1 MNANI
6 KEILHMCRHERHKEL
21 KRKGRQV
28 MGMAAS
34 QARFLGLTARKTN
47 VEFEGQQ
54 INQQRTTLSNQSA
67 NYYNQLLGMSVP
79 VPPSV
84 DDYTKTVYTFE
95 DGALS
100 NSISTMIAQKGG
112 EYLISYTSSWTDD
125 FAAVAAGQSIV
136 SKNQNPK
143 DTNNAING
151 TLYSVGAKELRKMGD
166 AFILDKCDAN
176 GNVTNTA
183 AAYMKNGK
191 YYSDEKCTK
200 EIKDPDKQSFKLNKN
215 YNDEY
220 LKSLS
225 LDQLEKLQTE
235 ENEYINILNK
245 QYAPDG
251 KESWMVRY
259 VQNTSTGTW
268 SPFFNKKSVLDS
280 AIYSD
285 TGSSQSNIPAYTIG
299 SAKKTEEVKGVTARL
314 EQDSTGRIINVT
326 LHPGKADEV
335 TYAVTTN
342 TLTDQAKYNDAM
354 NQYEYDKYQ
363 YDQSIQEINS
373 KIEIIQSE
381 DKNLE
386 LRLKQ
391 LDTEQDAISTEMEA
405 VQKVIEKNTEST
417 FKTFG

>member
-1 MNANI
+1 
-6 KEILHMCRHERHKEL
+6 
-21 KRKGRQV
+21 

-136 SKNQNPK
+136 TKNKNPQN
-143 DTNNAING
+143 TNNAING

-176 GNVTNTA
+176 GNVTDTA

-235 ENEYINILNK
+235 ETKYISILNK

-373 KIEIIQSE
+373 KIEIIQAE

-391 LDTEQDAISTEMEA
+391 LDTEQDAISTEMDA

>member
-1 MNANI
+1 
-6 KEILHMCRHERHKEL
+6 
-21 KRKGRQV
+21 

-47 VEFEGQQ
+47 TEYEGQQ

-143 DTNNAING
+143 NTNNAING

-176 GNVTNTA
+176 GNVTDTA

-191 YYSDEKCTK
+191 YYSDAECKN
-200 EIKDPDKQSFKLNKN
+200 EIADADKNKSSYKLNEN

-235 ENEYINILNK
+235 ETEYISILNK

-391 LDTEQDAISTEMEA
+391 LDTEQDAISTEMDA

>member
-1 MNANI
+1 
-6 KEILHMCRHERHKEL
+6 
-21 KRKGRQV
+21 

-100 NSISTMIAQKGG
+100 NSISTMIAQQGG
-112 EYLISYTSSWTDD
+112 LYLISYTSSWTDD

-136 SKNQNPK
+136 TKNKNPQN
-143 DTNNAING
+143 TNNAING

-176 GNVTNTA
+176 GNVTDTA

-235 ENEYINILNK
+235 ETKYISILNK

-326 LHPGKADEV
+326 LNPGNPDEV

-342 TLTDQAKYNDAM
+342 TLTDQAKYDDAM

-391 LDTEQDAISTEMEA
+391 LDTEQDAISTEMDA

>member
-1 MNANI
+1 
-6 KEILHMCRHERHKEL
+6 
-21 KRKGRQV
+21 

-47 VEFEGQQ
+47 VEYEGQQ

-84 DDYTKTVYTFE
+84 ADYTKTVYTFE
-95 DGALS
+95 DGSLS
-100 NSISTMIAQKGG
+100 NSISSMIAQSNG
-112 EYLISYTSSWTDD
+112 EYLISYTSSWVDD
-125 FAAVAAGQSIV
+125 FAAVSAGSSIV
-136 SKNQNPK
+136 TKQNVAADNSNQQTFTYKDVTKK
-143 DTNNAING
+143 DTGKTDDDGNKIYDFTDADGNVIVAGLVEKGGKLTDG
-151 TLYSVGAKELRKMGD
+151 TSNFTYAGTTLTEKTTVNYNIGAKALRPMGASIPRD
-166 AFILDKCDAN
+166 AE
-176 GNVTNTA
+176 
-183 AAYMKNGK
+183 GK
-191 YYSDEKCTK
+191 YSG
-200 EIKDPDKQSFKLNKN
+200 
-215 YNDEY
+215 NDEY
-220 LKSLS
+220 LKTLS
-225 LDQLEKLQTE
+225 KDQLDKLEKE
-235 ENEYINILNK
+235 EAEQIKILNN
-245 QYAPDG
+245 QYGNAT
-251 KESWMVRY
+251 WMVRY

-268 SPFFNKKSVLDS
+268 APYFYKKEVLDS

-299 SAKKTEEVKGVTARL
+299 SAQKTEEVKGVTARL
-314 EQDSTGRIINVT
+314 EQDSSGRIINVT
-326 LHPGKADEV
+326 LRPGEPDEV

-342 TLTDQAKYNDAM
+342 TLTDQAKYDDAM

-363 YDQSIQEINS
+363 YDQSIQEINA

-391 LDTEQDAISTEMEA
+391 LDTEQDAISTEMDA

>member
-1 MNANI
+1 
-6 KEILHMCRHERHKEL
+6 
-21 KRKGRQV
+21 

-67 NYYNQLLGMSVP
+67 NYYNQLLGMAVP

-95 DGALS
+95 DGSLS
-100 NSISTMIAQKGG
+100 NSISTMIAQPNGL
-112 EYLISYTSSWTDD
+112 YLISYTSSWTDD
-125 FAAVAAGQSIV
+125 FAAVSAGQSIV
-136 SKNQNPK
+136 TKNSNPDLK
-143 DTNNAING
+143 KTNNAIDG

-166 AFILDKCDAN
+166 AFKLDVYKDDKKT
-176 GNVTNTA
+176 GQSV
-183 AAYMKNGK
+183 YMKNGK
-191 YYSDEKCTK
+191 YYSDAECKN
-200 EIKDPDKQSFKLNKN
+200 EIADAAKNKSNYRLNEN

-235 ENEYINILNK
+235 ENEYIEILNK
-245 QYAPDG
+245 QYGNDS
-251 KESWMVRY
+251 KWMVRY

-268 SPFFNKKSVLDS
+268 SPIFNKKNVLDN

-285 TGSSQSNIPAYTIG
+285 NGSSQSNIPAYTIG
-299 SAKKTEEVKGVTARL
+299 SAQKTEEVKSVEARM
-314 EQDSTGRIINVT
+314 EQDATGRIINVT
-326 LHPGKADEV
+326 LKPGKPDEV

-342 TLTDQAKYNDAM
+342 TATDQAKYDDAM

-373 KIEIIQSE
+373 KIEIIQAE

-391 LDTEQDAISTEMEA
+391 LDTEQDAISTEMDA

>member
-1 MNANI
+1 
-6 KEILHMCRHERHKEL
+6 
-21 KRKGRQV
+21 

-67 NYYNQLLGMSVP
+67 NYYNQLLGMAVP

-95 DGALS
+95 DGSLS
-100 NSISTMIAQKGG
+100 NSISTMIAQPNGL
-112 EYLISYTSSWTDD
+112 YLISYTSSWTDD
-125 FAAVAAGQSIV
+125 FAAVSAGQSIV
-136 SKNQNPK
+136 TKNSNPDLK
-143 DTNNAING
+143 KTNNAIDG

-166 AFILDKCDAN
+166 AFKLDVYKDDKKT
-176 GNVTNTA
+176 GQSV
-183 AAYMKNGK
+183 YMKNGK
-191 YYSDEKCTK
+191 YYSDAECKN
-200 EIKDPDKQSFKLNKN
+200 EIADADKNKSNYRLNEN

-235 ENEYINILNK
+235 ENEYIEILNK
-245 QYAPDG
+245 QYGNDS
-251 KESWMVRY
+251 KWMVRY

-268 SPFFNKKSVLDS
+268 SPIFNKKNVLDN

-285 TGSSQSNIPAYTIG
+285 NGSSQSNIPAYTIG
-299 SAKKTEEVKGVTARL
+299 SAQKTEEVKSVEARM
-314 EQDSTGRIINVT
+314 EQDATGRIINVT
-326 LHPGKADEV
+326 LKPGKPDEV

-342 TLTDQAKYNDAM
+342 TATDQAKYDDAM

-373 KIEIIQSE
+373 KIEIIQAE

-391 LDTEQDAISTEMEA
+391 LDTEQDAISTEMDA

>member
-1 MNANI
+1 
-6 KEILHMCRHERHKEL
+6 
-21 KRKGRQV
+21 

-67 NYYNQLLGMSVP
+67 NYYNQLLGMAVP

-100 NSISTMIAQKGG
+100 NSISSMIAQAGG
-112 EYLISYTSSWTDD
+112 LYLISYTSSWTDD
-125 FAAVAAGQSIV
+125 FAAVSAGQSIV
-136 SKNQNPK
+136 TKNSNPDLNK
-143 DTNNAING
+143 TNNAING
-151 TLYSVGAKELRKMGD
+151 VVYGVGAKELRRMGD
-166 AFILDKCDAN
+166 AFKLDVYKDDQKT
-176 GNVTNTA
+176 GTSV
-183 AAYMKNGK
+183 YMKNGK
-191 YYSDEKCTK
+191 YYSDADCKT
-200 EIKDPDKQSFKLNKN
+200 EIKDADKSSYKLNEN

-225 LDQLEKLQTE
+225 LDQLEKLQE
-235 ENEYINILNK
+235 EEEQYISILNK

-251 KESWMVRY
+251 NETWMVRY

-268 SPFFNKKSVLDS
+268 SPFFNKKSVLDK

-285 TGSSQSNIPAYTIG
+285 NGSSQSNIPAYTIG
-299 SAKKTEEVKGVTARL
+299 SAQKTEEVKGVQARM
-314 EQDSTGRIINVT
+314 EQDASGRIISVT
-326 LHPGKADEV
+326 LNPGNADEV

-342 TLTDQAKYNDAM
+342 TTTDQAKYNDAM

-363 YDQSIQEINS
+363 YDQSIQEINA

-391 LDTEQDAISTEMEA
+391 LDTEQDAISTEMDA

>member
-1 MNANI
+1 
-6 KEILHMCRHERHKEL
+6 
-21 KRKGRQV
+21 

-67 NYYNQLLGMSVP
+67 NYYNQLLGMAVP

-100 NSISTMIAQKGG
+100 NSISSMIAQAGG
-112 EYLISYTSSWTDD
+112 LYLISYTSSWTDD
-125 FAAVAAGQSIV
+125 FAAVSAGQSIV
-136 SKNQNPK
+136 TKNSNPDPNK
-143 DTNNAING
+143 TNNAING
-151 TLYSVGAKELRKMGD
+151 VVYGVGAKELRRMGD
-166 AFILDKCDAN
+166 AFKLDVYKDDKKT
-176 GNVTNTA
+176 GTSV
-183 AAYMKNGK
+183 YMKNGK
-191 YYSDEKCTK
+191 YYSDAECKTA
-200 EIKDPDKQSFKLNKN
+200 IKDVDKSSYKLNEN

-225 LDQLEKLQTE
+225 LDQLEKLQE
-235 ENEYINILNK
+235 EEEQYISILNK

-251 KESWMVRY
+251 NEAWMVRY

-268 SPFFNKKSVLDS
+268 SPYFNKKSVLDK

-285 TGSSQSNIPAYTIG
+285 NGSSQSNIPAYTIG
-299 SAKKTEEVKGVTARL
+299 SAQKTEEVKGVQARM
-314 EQDSTGRIINVT
+314 EQDASGRIISVT
-326 LHPGKADEV
+326 LNPGNADEV

-342 TLTDQAKYNDAM
+342 TTTDQAKYNDAM

-363 YDQSIQEINS
+363 YDQSIQEINA

-391 LDTEQDAISTEMEA
+391 LDTEQDAISTEMDA

>member
-1 MNANI
+1 
-6 KEILHMCRHERHKEL
+6 
-21 KRKGRQV
+21 

-67 NYYNQLLGMSVP
+67 NYYNQLLGMAVP

-95 DGALS
+95 DGSLS
-100 NSISTMIAQKGG
+100 NSISTMIAQPGG
-112 EYLISYTSSWTDD
+112 LYLISYTSSWTDD
-125 FAAVAAGQSIV
+125 FAAVSAGQSIV
-136 SKNQNPK
+136 TKNSNPDLK
-143 DTNNAING
+143 KTNNAIDG

-166 AFILDKCDAN
+166 AFKLDVYKDDKKT
-176 GNVTNTA
+176 GQSV
-183 AAYMKNGK
+183 YMKNGK
-191 YYSDEKCTK
+191 YYSDAECKN
-200 EIKDPDKQSFKLNKN
+200 EIADADKNKSKYRLNEN

-235 ENEYINILNK
+235 ENEYIEILNK
-245 QYAPDG
+245 QYGDDS
-251 KESWMVRY
+251 KWMVRY

-268 SPFFNKKSVLDS
+268 SPIFNKKNVLDN

-285 TGSSQSNIPAYTIG
+285 NGSSQSNIPAYTIG
-299 SAKKTEEVKGVTARL
+299 SAQKTEEVKSVEARM
-314 EQDSTGRIINVT
+314 EQDATGRIINVT
-326 LHPGKADEV
+326 LNPGKPDEV

-342 TLTDQAKYNDAM
+342 TATDQAKYDDAM

-373 KIEIIQSE
+373 KIEIIQAE

-391 LDTEQDAISTEMEA
+391 LDTEQDAISTEMDA

>member
-1 MNANI
+1 
-6 KEILHMCRHERHKEL
+6 
-21 KRKGRQV
+21 

-47 VEFEGQQ
+47 VEYEGQQ

-84 DDYTKTVYTFE
+84 ADYTKTVYTFE

-100 NSISTMIAQKGG
+100 NSISSMIAQSNG

-125 FAAVAAGQSIV
+125 FAAIAAGQSIV
-136 SKNQNPK
+136 TRKQN
-143 DTNNAING
+143 DDGSYTYN
-151 TLYSVGAKELRKMGD
+151 VGAKELRQMQTREDADIDKMTD
-166 AFILDKCDAN
+166 EELEAFK
-176 GNVTNTA
+176 G
-183 AAYMKNGK
+183 
-191 YYSDEKCTK
+191 
-200 EIKDPDKQSFKLNKN
+200 
-215 YNDEY
+215 NDEY
-220 LKSLS
+220 LNTLS
-225 LDQLEKLQTE
+225 NDQLKKLMKE
-235 ENEYINILNK
+235 ENEYIEILNK
-245 QYAPDG
+245 QYGEAD
-251 KESWMVRY
+251 WMVRY

-268 SPFFNKKSVLDS
+268 SPYFCKKEVLDS

-299 SAKKTEEVKGVTARL
+299 SAQKTEEVKGVTARL
-314 EQDSTGRIINVT
+314 EQDASGRIINVT
-326 LHPGKADEV
+326 LRPGEADEV

-342 TLTDQAKYNDAM
+342 TLTDQAKYDDAM

-363 YDQSIQEINS
+363 YDQSIQEINA

-391 LDTEQDAISTEMEA
+391 LDTEQDAISTEMDA

>member
-1 MNANI
+1 
-6 KEILHMCRHERHKEL
+6 
-21 KRKGRQV
+21 

-67 NYYNQLLGMSVP
+67 NYYNQLLGMAVP

-100 NSISTMIAQKGG
+100 NSISSMIAQAGG
-112 EYLISYTSSWTDD
+112 LYLISYTSSWTDD
-125 FAAVAAGQSIV
+125 FAAVSAGQSIV
-136 SKNQNPK
+136 TKNSNPDPNK
-143 DTNNAING
+143 TNNAING
-151 TLYSVGAKELRKMGD
+151 VVYGVGAKELRRMGD
-166 AFILDKCDAN
+166 AFKLDVYKDDQKT
-176 GNVTNTA
+176 GTSV
-183 AAYMKNGK
+183 YMKNGK
-191 YYSDEKCTK
+191 YYSDADCKT
-200 EIKDPDKQSFKLNKN
+200 EIKDADKSSYKLNEN

-225 LDQLEKLQTE
+225 LDQLEKLQIE
-235 ENEYINILNK
+235 EEQYISILNK

-251 KESWMVRY
+251 NETWMVRY

-268 SPFFNKKSVLDS
+268 SPFFNKKSVLDK

-285 TGSSQSNIPAYTIG
+285 NGSSQSNIPAYTIG
-299 SAKKTEEVKGVTARL
+299 SAQKTEEVKGVQARM
-314 EQDSTGRIINVT
+314 EQDASGRIISVT
-326 LHPGKADEV
+326 LNPGNADEV

-342 TLTDQAKYNDAM
+342 TATDQAKYNDAM

-363 YDQSIQEINS
+363 YDQSIQEINA

-391 LDTEQDAISTEMEA
+391 LDTEQDAISTEMDA

>member
-1 MNANI
+1 
-6 KEILHMCRHERHKEL
+6 
-21 KRKGRQV
+21 

-67 NYYNQLLGMSVP
+67 NYYNQLLGMAVP

-84 DDYTKTVYTFE
+84 DDFTKTVYTFE

-100 NSISTMIAQKGG
+100 NSISTMIAQPGG
-112 EYLISYTSSWTDD
+112 MYLISYTSSWTDD
-125 FAAVAAGQSIV
+125 FAAVSAGQSIV
-136 SKNQNPK
+136 TKNSKPDLNK
-143 DTNNAING
+143 TNNAIDG
-151 TLYSVGAKELRKMGD
+151 IVYGVGAKELRRMGD
-166 AFILDKCDAN
+166 AFKLDVYKDDKKT
-176 GNVTNTA
+176 GTSV
-183 AAYMKNGK
+183 YMKNGK
-191 YYSDEKCTK
+191 YYSDAECKTA
-200 EIKDPDKQSFKLNKN
+200 IKDADKSSYKLNEN

-225 LDQLEKLQTE
+225 LDQLEKLQIE
-235 ENEYINILNK
+235 EEQYISILNK

-251 KESWMVRY
+251 NETWMVRY

-268 SPFFNKKSVLDS
+268 SPFFNKKSVLDK

-285 TGSSQSNIPAYTIG
+285 NGSSQSNIPAYTIG
-299 SAKKTEEVKGVTARL
+299 SAQKTEEVKGVLAKM
-314 EQDSTGRIINVT
+314 EQDSSGRIISVT
-326 LHPGKADEV
+326 LNADDPKNAV

-342 TLTDQAKYNDAM
+342 TATDQAKYNDAM

-363 YDQSIQEINS
+363 YDQSIQEINA
-373 KIEIIQSE
+373 KIEIIQAE

-391 LDTEQDAISTEMEA
+391 LDTEQDAISTEMDA

>member
-1 MNANI
+1 
-6 KEILHMCRHERHKEL
+6 
-21 KRKGRQV
+21 

-67 NYYNQLLGMSVP
+67 NYYNQLLGMAVP

-100 NSISTMIAQKGG
+100 NSISSMIAQAGG
-112 EYLISYTSSWTDD
+112 LYLISYTSSWTDD
-125 FAAVAAGQSIV
+125 FAAVSAGQSIV
-136 SKNQNPK
+136 TKNSNPDLNK
-143 DTNNAING
+143 TNNAING
-151 TLYSVGAKELRKMGD
+151 VVYGVGAKELRRMGD
-166 AFILDKCDAN
+166 AFKLDVYKDDQKT
-176 GNVTNTA
+176 GTSV
-183 AAYMKNGK
+183 YMKNGK
-191 YYSDEKCTK
+191 YYSDAECKT
-200 EIKDPDKQSFKLNKN
+200 EIKDADKSSYKLNEN

-225 LDQLEKLQTE
+225 LDQLEKLQE
-235 ENEYINILNK
+235 EEEQYISILNK

-251 KESWMVRY
+251 NEAWMVRY

-268 SPFFNKKSVLDS
+268 SPFFNKKSVLDK

-285 TGSSQSNIPAYTIG
+285 NGSSQSNIPAYTIG
-299 SAKKTEEVKGVTARL
+299 SAQKTEEVKGVQARM
-314 EQDSTGRIINVT
+314 EQDASGRIISVT
-326 LHPGKADEV
+326 LNPGNADEV

-342 TLTDQAKYNDAM
+342 TTTDQAKYNDAM

-363 YDQSIQEINS
+363 YDQSIQEINA

-391 LDTEQDAISTEMEA
+391 LDTEQDAISTEMDA

>member
-1 MNANI
+1 
-6 KEILHMCRHERHKEL
+6 
-21 KRKGRQV
+21 

-67 NYYNQLLGMSVP
+67 NYYNQLLGMAVP

-100 NSISTMIAQKGG
+100 NSISSMIAQAGG
-112 EYLISYTSSWTDD
+112 LYLISYTSSWTDD
-125 FAAVAAGQSIV
+125 FAAVSAGQSIV
-136 SKNQNPK
+136 TKNSNPDLNK
-143 DTNNAING
+143 TNNAING
-151 TLYSVGAKELRKMGD
+151 VVYGVGAKELRRMGD
-166 AFILDKCDAN
+166 AFKLDVYKDDKKT
-176 GNVTNTA
+176 GTSV
-183 AAYMKNGK
+183 YMKNGK
-191 YYSDEKCTK
+191 YYSDAECKTA
-200 EIKDPDKQSFKLNKN
+200 IKDVDKSSYKLNEN

-225 LDQLEKLQTE
+225 LDQLEKLQE
-235 ENEYINILNK
+235 EEEQYISILNK

-251 KESWMVRY
+251 NEAWMVRY

-268 SPFFNKKSVLDS
+268 SPYFNKKSVLDK

-285 TGSSQSNIPAYTIG
+285 NGSSQSNIPAYTIG
-299 SAKKTEEVKGVTARL
+299 SAQKTEEVKGVQARM
-314 EQDSTGRIINVT
+314 EQDASGRIISVT
-326 LHPGKADEV
+326 LNPGNADEV

-342 TLTDQAKYNDAM
+342 TTTDQAKYNDAM

-363 YDQSIQEINS
+363 YDQSIQEINA

-391 LDTEQDAISTEMEA
+391 LDTEQDAISTEMDA

>member
-1 MNANI
+1 
-6 KEILHMCRHERHKEL
+6 
-21 KRKGRQV
+21 

-136 SKNQNPK
+136 TKNKNPQN
-143 DTNNAING
+143 TNNAING

-176 GNVTNTA
+176 GNVTATA

-235 ENEYINILNK
+235 ETQYISILNK

-391 LDTEQDAISTEMEA
+391 LDTEQDAISTEMDA